1 MYIPELKSRE
11 EGEEHED
18 EGEDE
23 DVEGGWKGW
32 VVVAV
37 SFFCIAI
44 LDGVGYTTGTTLITR
59 RTSDPKVEWKFKFP
73 PFKVNTT
80 DNPISRS
87 TNQPTGLHE
96 GP

>member
-1 MYIPELKSRE
+1 MYVPELKSREE

-59 RTSDPKVEWKFKFP
+59 PTSD
-73 PFKVNTT
+73 
-80 DNPISRS
+80 
-87 TNQPTGLHE
+87 
-96 GP
+96 

>member
-1 MYIPELKSRE
+1 MYVPELKSREE

-44 LDGVGYTTGTTLITR
+44 LDGVGYTTGTTLITTSQ
-59 RTSDPKVEWKFKFP
+59 TSDPKVKLKFKFP
-73 PFKVNTT
+73 PF
-80 DNPISRS
+80 ISMDIKFPPPF
-87 TNQPTGLHE
+87 QHYPL
-96 GP
+96 